1 MTPTEAATPKPGQH
15 RQFSF
20 LQRNPGLV
28 PPLGLLVP
36 LVVLILLISVVNPV
50 FLDGR
55 NIFNVFRQISI
66 FLILGTGMT
75 IVMAAR
81 GIDLSVGSN
90 VALAGCT
97 AGFIL
102 KSDLAGDTALSIIA
116 VLAAIGVGALVG
128 LVNGLAVTRLKVP
141 PLIVTLGTLTAVRGL
156 AYLVMGS
163 NQVRDFPT
171 PSFGSGRDR
180 CSGCLPQGSSRSAC
194 CCWGR
199 S

>member
-141 PLIVTLGTLTAVRGL
+141 PLIVTLGTLTAVRGWPIWSWDPTRS
-156 AYLVMGS
+156 VI
-163 NQVRDFPT
+163 FPT